1 MTNDASTEKPGGAED
16 HDGAILCQGPF
27 VRASATSLTSPSLF
41 LDASNSA
48 AIAGARMAS
57 PLARS
62 GQRHRGLQR
71 QQRYCDVA
79 AIFLVHR
86 IRGAG

>member
-16 HDGAILCQGPF
+16 HNGAILCQGRF
-27 VRASATSLTSPSLF
+27 ARALAISLTSPSLF

-48 AIAGARMAS
+48 TIAGASMAS

-62 GQRHRGLQR
+62 GRRRRGLQR
-71 QQRYCDVA
+71 EQRYCDVA

-86 IRGAG
+86 IRAAG